1 MLTMWP
7 EPCFSISDG
16 DPLRDVEEAGEVGRD
31 LGVEVLGRVVG
42 EGLGDEDAGI
52 VDQRVD
58 PPEARNR
65 LPDHALG
72 GRRIA
77 DVAADGQDVRITG
90 LLDRAGGRHD
100 PIVAIAER
108 LDQAGA
114 DALRRTG
121 DDGDFLFAAH
131 D

>member
-7 EPCFSISDG
+7 DPCLEHLRR
-16 DPLRDVEEAGEVGRD
+16 DPLRDVEEAGEIGRD

-58 PPEARNR
+58 PPEPRDR
-65 LPDHALG
+65 LPNHRFG

-77 DVAADGQDVRITG
+77 DIAAHRHDILIAG

-100 PIVAIAER
+100 PVVAIPER

-114 DALRRTG
+114 DAL
-121 DDGDFLFAAH
+121 
-131 D
+131 

>member
-7 EPCFSISDG
+7 EPCLSIFGRS
-16 DPLRDVEEAGEVGRD
+16 PLRDVEEAGEIGRE

-58 PPEARNR
+58 PPEPRDR
-65 LPDHALG
+65 LPNDALG

-77 DVAADGQDVRITG
+77 DVAADRQDVLSRRSARSSG
-90 LLDRAGGRHD
+90 RSPRPGSRDRGTPRPGR
-100 PIVAIAER
+100 
-108 LDQAGA
+108 
-114 DALRRTG
+114 RRCPAT
-121 DDGDFLFAAH
+121 H
-131 D
+131 R